1 MPQLVGTYTHTHIYL
16 YIERYLI
23 LLLINI
29 LNLSWK
35 SSLAIIKM
43 SAICTKIRKQ
53 TEETA
58 NYARMLDGT

>member
-1 MPQLVGTYTHTHIYL
+1 MSWVHVTFAPTQLTQNPIV
-16 YIERYLI
+16 LI

-43 SAICTKIRKQ
+43 NAIYTKIGKQ